1 MNEKLHDPQF
11 VILDLPTK
19 QENIQVPGPY
29 TRSPSLSPRVHP
41 EAELITLTIDG
52 KQIKVPPGT
61 LVIEAA
67 KQASIEIPSYCYYPG
82 LTLQGACRMCLVAVE
97 KMPKLQTACTTPVT
111 NGMVVRT
118 DTEEVKNARKA
129 MLEFLLTNHPL
140 DCPVCDKGGECELQD
155 AVFRYGAAETR
166 FNESKLHHEEKQFS
180 NLVYYDWPR
189 CILCYRCVRVCDE
202 GLDVNAYGIGFRGAH
217 SEIIPNQ
224 GEKLECE
231 ECGMCID
238 ICPVGALTSGTYRYK
253 TRPWELTYTGSICN
267 HCGDGCKTT
276 LAVRNNEI
284 IRANNRD
291 HSGFNGEFLCV
302 KGRFGWDFVN
312 HDQRLTA
319 PLVRKAVAPTFRSAA
334 AVTEVH
340 AALKGGATTN
350 SGQLEPSTWDEALGV
365 VVDRLN
371 GVLKQH
377 GSASIAVIGS
387 NRTTN
392 EENYLLGRLA
402 RTVLG
407 TNNLDHHRTGD
418 YASLVRALTQAEAT
432 DRYATIEDIFE
443 ASSILVVGND
453 PTHQHPLIA
462 YQIRQAVRQHNAHLY
477 LLNSQELKL
486 QRQAS
491 VSVRVRANGE
501 PDAIRALAGI
511 EAAGSGTGILPV
523 TEHGQDGRGT
533 NGLVTGNAGDLDA
546 LREKLQKESDTII
559 IFGDEIR
566 GNDVGELVRW
576 GLTLPGRTR
585 FVALS
590 DYANSRGAAD
600 MGLLPDVL
608 PGYQSLADSA
618 ARECFETLWQS
629 KIATEPGRDI
639 RAIMEGVQTGEIK
652 ALLVFG
658 SNPVK
663 TFNVAAEQLS
673 KLDFLMV
680 TELFLTETAA
690 AADVV
695 LPATS
700 FAEKSGTVTNTCG
713 QVQALKKTMRKNG
726 TRSDLEILLALAR
739 LMGHRWTYKSADD
752 VLREIV
758 AKVPGYGIA
767 LPNLLVG
774 RAVPTQPAGTP
785 PELTR
790 PDLVFS
796 SRDSL
801 FTSGTVSRYSWALN
815 SVDEARKPHGHIF

>member
-1 MNEKLHDPQF
+1 MSEQRHDSRF
-11 VILDLPTK
+11 VILDMPPK
-19 QENIQVPGPY
+19 EENLNVPGPY
-29 TRSPSLSPRVHP
+29 TRSPSLSPRTNTTAAPVS
-41 EAELITLTIDG
+41 LTING
-52 KQIKVPPGT
+52 KAVQVPPGT

-67 KQASIEIPSYCYYPG
+67 KQAGIEIPSYCYYPG
-82 LTLQGACRMCLVAVE
+82 LTLQGACRMCLVAIE
-97 KMPKLQTACTTPVT
+97 KMPKLQTACTTVVA
-111 NGMVVRT
+111 NGMVVL
-118 DTEEVKNARKA
+118 TETEDVKNARKA

-166 FNESKLHHEEKQFS
+166 FMESKMHHEERQFS

-253 TRPWELTYTGSICN
+253 TRPWELTYTGTTCN
-267 HCGDGCKTT
+267 HCADGCKTT

-312 HDQRLTA
+312 HEQRLTA
-319 PLVRKAVAPTFRSAA
+319 PLIRKNGKQETRTWEEALETTVER
-334 AVTEVH
+334 
-340 AALKGGATTN
+340 LKGI
-350 SGQLEPSTWDEALGV
+350 
-365 VVDRLN
+365 
-371 GVLKQH
+371 LKEH
-377 GSASIAVIGS
+377 GPDSVAVIGS

-392 EENYLLGRLA
+392 EENYLLGRFA

-407 TNNLDHHRTGD
+407 TNNLDHHRTAD
-418 YASLVRALTQAEAT
+418 YSSLVGALTAANA
-432 DRYATIEDIFE
+432 DRRYATIDDIAA

-462 YQIRQAVRQHNAHLY
+462 YQIRQAVRSHEAHLY
-477 LLNSQELKL
+477 LLNSGEIKL
-486 QRQAS
+486 QRQAKQS
-491 VSVRVRANGE
+491 VSIPTGGE
-501 PDAIRALAGI
+501 ADAIRTLAGQ
-511 EAAGSGTGILPV
+511 AGSDEL
-523 TEHGQDGRGT
+523 
-533 NGLVTGNAGDLDA
+533 AK
-546 LREKLQKESDTII
+546 LRESLAKESGTII

-566 GNDVGELVRW
+566 GKDVAELVKW
-576 GLTLPGRTR
+576 GLTLPGQTR
-585 FVALS
+585 FVALG

-600 MGLLPDVL
+600 LGLLPDTL
-608 PGYQSLADSA
+608 PGYGSISDAA
-618 ARECFETLWQS
+618 ARANFEAAWES
-629 KIATEPGRDI
+629 KLAETPGRNI
-639 RAIMEGVQTGEIK
+639 RSILKGVESGEIR

-658 SNPVK
+658 SNPAK
-663 TFNVAAEQLS
+663 TFPAVKDHLGKLEFLLVA
-673 KLDFLMV
+673 
-680 TELFLTETAA
+680 ELFPTETSES
-690 AADVV
+690 ADVV

-713 QVQALKKTMRKNG
+713 QVQILKKTMRKAG

-739 LMGHRWTYKSADD
+739 MMGHKWNYRKADD

-758 AKVPGYGIA
+758 TKVPGYAIA

-774 RAVPTQPAGTP
+774 RAVQPLPTGTP
-785 PELTR
+785 PALASN
-790 PDLVFS
+790 DLVFS

-815 SVDEARKPHGHIF
+815 SVDEAKKPHGHIF

>member
-1 MNEKLHDPQF
+1 MNERTHDSRF
-11 VILDLPTK
+11 VILDMPPK
-19 QENIQVPGPY
+19 EENLQVPGPY
-29 TRSPSLSPRVHP
+29 TRSPSLSPRANP
-41 EAELITLTIDG
+41 AAEPVTLTING
-52 KQIKVPPGT
+52 QAVKVPPGT

-67 KQASIEIPSYCYYPG
+67 KQAGIEIPSYCYYPG

-97 KMPKLQTACTTPVT
+97 KMPKLQTACTTLVT
-111 NGMVVRT
+111 NGMIVYT
-118 DTEEVKNARKA
+118 ETEEVKNARKA

-166 FNESKLHHEEKQFS
+166 FMESKMHHDERQFS
-180 NLVYYDWPR
+180 HLVYYDWPR

-217 SEIIPNQ
+217 SEIVPNQ

-253 TRPWELTYTGSICN
+253 TRPWELTYTGTICN

-276 LAVRNNEI
+276 LAVRTNEI

-319 PLVRKAVAPTFRSAA
+319 PLIRKNDKQES
-334 AVTEVH
+334 
-340 AALKGGATTN
+340 
-350 SGQLEPSTWDEALGV
+350 STWEEALGV
-365 VVDRLN
+365 AAERLS
-371 GVLKQH
+371 GILKEH
-377 GSASIAVIGS
+377 GPTSIAVIGS

-392 EENYLLGRLA
+392 EENYLLGRFA

-407 TNNLDHHRTGD
+407 TNNLDHHRTAD
-418 YASLVRALTQAEAT
+418 FPSLVGALTTANAEG
-432 DRYATIEDIFE
+432 RYATIEDIGE

-462 YQIRQAVRQHNAHLY
+462 YQIRQAVRLHDARLY
-477 LLNSQELKL
+477 LLNSREIKL
-486 QRQAS
+486 QRQAKQS
-491 VSVRVRANGE
+491 VTVEAGAE
-501 PDAIRALAGI
+501 AEAIRTMAGKLSPAADGVSASAGELA
-511 EAAGSGTGILPV
+511 S
-523 TEHGQDGRGT
+523 
-533 NGLVTGNAGDLDA
+533 LD
-546 LREKLQKESDTII
+546 EKLRKESGTII

-566 GNDVGELVRW
+566 GKDVGNLVQW
-576 GLTLPGRTR
+576 GLTLPGATR
-585 FVALS
+585 FIALA

-600 MGLLPDVL
+600 MGLLPGVL
-608 PGYQSLADSA
+608 PGYAALSDSA
-618 ARECFETLWQS
+618 AHERMESAWQA
-629 KIATEPGRDI
+629 KIPTAPGRNI
-639 RAIMEGVQTGEIK
+639 RSILQGVETGEIK

-663 TFNVAAEQLS
+663 TFHLAQEHLG
-673 KLDFLMV
+673 KLAFLMV
-680 TELFLTETAA
+680 AELFPTETTAA
-690 AADVV
+690 AHVV

-713 QVQALKKTMRKNG
+713 QVQILKKTMRKAG

-739 LMGHRWTYKSADD
+739 MLGQTWNYRTSDD
-752 VLREIV
+752 VLREII
-758 AKVPGYGIA
+758 ARVPGYAIA
-767 LPNLLVG
+767 LPSLLVG
-774 RAVPTQPAGTP
+774 RAVMTHPAGTT
-785 PELTR
+785 PELAS
-790 PDLVFS
+790 PDLIFS
-796 SRDSL
+796 SQDSL

-815 SVDEARKPHGHIF
+815 SVDEAKKPHGHIF